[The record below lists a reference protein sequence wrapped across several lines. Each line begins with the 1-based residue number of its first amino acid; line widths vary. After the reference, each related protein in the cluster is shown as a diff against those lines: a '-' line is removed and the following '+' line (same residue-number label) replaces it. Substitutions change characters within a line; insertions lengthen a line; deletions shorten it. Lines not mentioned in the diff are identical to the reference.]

1 MKTFES
7 YNLRYA
13 GTATQFSAKTIEEV
27 KAEWLNR
34 IREMHAR
41 TDISEE
47 NRTYWLDALSK
58 AKIVQRIVIE
68 SEVV

>member
-7 YNLRYA
+7 YDLRYA

-34 IREMHAR
+34 IRTMKAR
-41 TDISEE
+41 EDISEE
-47 NRTYWLDALSK
+47 NRAYWLDALSH
-58 AKIVQRIVIE
+58 AKIIHSITIE